1 MTVPSTSSSLP
12 HLVVA
17 VALFACLGGAA
28 LPALATGW
36 IETDSIGRVAK
47 ADLERAHRVTVR
59 ALNVRSDPSVANP
72 AIGLL
77 QEGEAVL
84 EVERTF
90 NTEEGRDW
98 RRVQLPTGGEGWI
111 AGVFL
116 EPVAPGLDTLEAA
129 MRLAAGFAAT
139 GATPAAQTPDGTL
152 PVVQEISVGFV
163 YVGPVGDAGWTFQ
176 HDQGR
181 QALEALPFVVATG
194 AIENV
199 PEDPALVTAAID
211 ELIEAGHNLVFTTSY
226 GFMDPTVAAAR
237 RHPEVAFMHASGFK
251 TAPNSGTY
259 FGRMY
264 EARYL
269 AGILAG
275 GMTASGI
282 IGYVAAFPIP
292 EVVRQINAFAL
303 GARSVNPNT
312 EVRVVWT
319 DTWYGPGIEREA
331 AERLLD
337 FGADVLTMHQD
348 SPAVIQAAEQRGKFA
363 IGFHSDMGVFAPTAS
378 LASAVW
384 NWQPL
389 YAKIATDLHEGR
401 FQPEQ
406 LWWGLEQG
414 VVDLVGINPLL
425 PGELVERVETARS
438 AILDGAL
445 QIFAGP
451 VRDADGVVRVP
462 SGRVPSDAE
471 LLTMD
476 YFVLGVKGALA
487 PSQPTIG
494 PVN

>member
-1 MTVPSTSSSLP
+1 M
-12 HLVVA
+12 A
-17 VALFACLGGAA
+17 VRFLTLGLLALSCLAA
-28 LPALATGW
+28 PAAATGW
-36 IETDSIGRVAK
+36 IETDTVGRVTK
-47 ADLERAHRVTVR
+47 EDLGRAYRVTVR
-59 ALNVRSDPSVANP
+59 ALNVRPDPSVDNP
-72 AIGLL
+72 AIGTLS
-77 QEGEAVL
+77 EGEPVL
-84 EVERTF
+84 ELERTF
-90 NTEEGRDW
+90 NTEEARDW
-98 RRVQLPTGGEGWI
+98 RRVALPDGGDGWI
-111 AGVFL
+111 AGAFV
-116 EPVAPGLDTLEAA
+116 EPVAPQLGTLEAA
-129 MRLAAGFAAT
+129 MRLVAGFAAA
-139 GATPAAQTPDGTL
+139 GPASATAAAVGTALPAVA
-152 PVVQEISVGFV
+152 EISAGFV
-163 YVGPVGDAGWTFQ
+163 YVGPVGDAGWTYQ

-181 QALEALPFVVATG
+181 QSLEELPFVVAT
-194 AIENV
+194 AAVENV
-199 PEDPALVTAAID
+199 PEDPAMVEDAIERLIAAG
-211 ELIEAGHNLVFTTSY
+211 ANLVFTTSY
-226 GFMDPTVAAAR
+226 GFMDPTIAAAA

-292 EVVRQINAFAL
+292 EVIRQINAFTL
-303 GARSVNPNT
+303 GAQSINPDI

-348 SPAVIQAAEQRGKFA
+348 SPAVVQAAEQRGRFA
-363 IGFHSDMGVFAPTAS
+363 LGFHSDMGMFAPEAS

-389 YAKIATDLHEGR
+389 YQRIATDLHEGAFR
-401 FQPEQ
+401 PEQ
-406 LWWGLEQG
+406 LWWGLETG

-425 PGELVERVETARS
+425 PDELVERVELAR
-438 AILDGAL
+438 AGIVDGDFR
-445 QIFAGP
+445 IFAGTI
-451 VRDADGVVRVP
+451 RDADGVVRVP

-471 LLTMD
+471 LLSMD
-476 YFVLGVKGALA
+476 YFVLGVKGELPAGA
-487 PSQPTIG
+487 AATG

>member
-1 MTVPSTSSSLP
+1 MAVPSPHRRRRPLP
-12 HLVVA
+12 AVVLAAAMLVVPV
-17 VALFACLGGAA
+17 VAA
-28 LPALATGW
+28 ATGGV
-36 IETDSIGRVAK
+36 ETDTAGRVAK
-47 ADLERAHRVTVR
+47 ADLDRAQLVTVR
-59 ALNVRSDPSVANP
+59 ALNVRADPSTANP
-72 AIGLL
+72 SIGLL

-84 EVERTF
+84 ELERTF

-98 RRVQLPTGGEGWI
+98 RRVQLPGGGEGWI
-111 AGVFL
+111 AGAFVV
-116 EPVAPGLDTLEAA
+116 PVAPGLDTLEAA
-129 MRLAAGFAAT
+129 MRLVAGFAASSD
-139 GATPAAQTPDGTL
+139 APAAEPAAGTL
-152 PVVQEISVGFV
+152 PAMPEISAGFV
-163 YVGPVGDAGWTFQ
+163 HVGPVGDAGWTFQ

-194 AIENV
+194 AVENV
-199 PEDPALVTAAID
+199 PEDPALVEAAIE
-211 ELIEAGHNLVFTTSY
+211 ELVAAGHNLVFTTSY
-226 GFMDPTVAAAR
+226 GFMDPTIEAAR
-237 RHPEVAFMHASGFK
+237 RHPEIAFMHASGFK

-292 EVVRQINAFAL
+292 EVVRQINAFTL
-303 GARSVNPNT
+303 GAQSVNPDV

-348 SPAVIQAAEQRGKFA
+348 SPAVVQAAEQRGKFA
-363 IGFHSDMGVFAPTAS
+363 IGFHSDMGMFAPTAS

-389 YAKIATDLHEGR
+389 YETIATDLHEGSFR
-401 FQPEQ
+401 PEQ
-406 LWWGLEQG
+406 YWWGLEEG

-425 PGELVERVETARS
+425 PGELVERVDAARAS
-438 AILDGAL
+438 MLDGSL
-445 QIFAGP
+445 RLFAGP
-451 VRDADGVVRVP
+451 IRDADGVVWVP
-462 SGRVPSDAE
+462 SGSIPSDAE

-476 YFVLGVKGALA
+476 YFVLGVKGDL
-487 PSQPTIG
+487 PTPQPAAG
-494 PVN
+494 PLN